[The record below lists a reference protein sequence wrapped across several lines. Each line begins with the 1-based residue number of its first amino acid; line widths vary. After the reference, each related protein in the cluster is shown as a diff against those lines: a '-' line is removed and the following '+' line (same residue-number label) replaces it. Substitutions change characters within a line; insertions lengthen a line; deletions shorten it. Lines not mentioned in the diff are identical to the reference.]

1 MTGLT
6 HVRFVVDDF
15 SAMIGFYRDTLGF
28 KVAVDVPGVYVELDT
43 GAARIGLVARA
54 VMTAALGTSHA
65 VVAAGAGPGDA
76 VLQIQVANVDAAAEW
91 CEERGV
97 TLLSAPHDQPS
108 WFLRVAHLVDP
119 AGHLVELTSPLP
131 NPAARRG

>member
-15 SAMIGFYRDTLGF
+15 APMTAFYRDTLGF

-54 VMTAALGTSHA
+54 VMTAALGASHGA
-65 VVAAGAGPGDA
+65 VAAGAGPGDA
-76 VLQIQVANVDAAAEW
+76 ILQIQVASVDAAAEW

-97 TLLSAPHDQPS
+97 ALLSRPHDQPS
-108 WFLRVAHLVDP
+108 WYLRVVHLVDP
-119 AGHLVELTSPLP
+119 AGHLIELTSPL
-131 NPAARRG
+131 AATQG